1 MKNRT
6 LYTNELSKYIDNEL
20 VKIIIGIR
28 RSGKSFL
35 LKLLKKQLKEN
46 GISPKNIIEVN
57 FESMKYFD
65 YRNYKAL
72 YKYIM
77 QKSESIDG
85 KIYLIFDE
93 IQEVSKWENA
103 IRSFLVDLDCDI
115 YLTGSNAHLLS
126 GELSTYLAGRFIELK
141 IYPLSFKEYL
151 NFYEIEQEK
160 TENAF
165 YDYLK
170 YGGFPGLYH
179 LPNDEN
185 VYNQYLDGIYN
196 SVLLKDVIQRNNI
209 RNPELLKLILWYIM
223 DNIGQIFSGKNI
235 SNYLKEQGRK
245 VGIETIYKYIEA
257 LIDAMVI
264 YPAKRYDVKGKK
276 IMKRLEKYYLAD
288 LGLRFNVLGY
298 RKNDISQLLENI
310 VYFELLRKGYKVYVG
325 KENDRA
331 IDFIG
336 IKRNEKLYIQVT
348 YILSNDKVI
357 EGEYKPLRK
366 VEDNY
371 PKLVLSLDKMPIGV
385 QEGIQWMNIIDFLLD
400 DEYIAIK

>member
-1 MKNRT
+1 MKDRT
-6 LYTNELSKYIDNEL
+6 IYTEELSKYIDNKL

-35 LKLLKKQLKEN
+35 LKLLKNQLEDK
-46 GISPKNIIEVN
+46 GVSTKNIIELN
-57 FESMKYFD
+57 FESMKHFD
-65 YRNYKAL
+65 YRNYKTL
-72 YKYIM
+72 YEYIM
-77 QKSESIDG
+77 EKSESLKG

-126 GELSTYLAGRFIELK
+126 SDLSTYLAGRFIELK

-151 NFYEIEQEK
+151 SFNGVEENEV
-160 TENAF
+160 ENAF

-170 YGGFPGLYH
+170 YGGFPGLHH

-196 SVLLKDVIQRNNI
+196 SVLLKDVVQRNNI

-264 YPAKRYDVKGKK
+264 YPAKRYDIKGKK
-276 IMKRLEKYYLAD
+276 ILKRLEKYYLVD

-310 VYFELLRKGYKVYVG
+310 VYLELLRKGYKVYVG
-325 KENDRA
+325 KEQNRE
-331 IDFIG
+331 IDFIA

-348 YILSNDKVI
+348 YVLHNDKVI
-357 EGEYKPLRK
+357 EREYKPLRK

-400 DEYIAIK
+400 ND

>member
-35 LKLLKKQLKEN
+35 LKLLKKQLNEK
-46 GISPKNIIEVN
+46 GISTKNIIELN
-57 FESMKYFD
+57 FESMKYFH

-77 QKSESIDG
+77 EKSESLNG

-151 NFYEIEQEK
+151 NFHEIEDNK
-160 TENAF
+160 IENAF

-170 YGGFPGLYH
+170 YGGFPGLYN

-276 IMKRLEKYYLAD
+276 ILKRLEKYYLAD

-310 VYFELLRKGYKVYVG
+310 VYLELLRKGYKVYVG
-325 KENDRA
+325 KENNRA

-357 EGEYKPLRK
+357 EREYKPLRK

>member
-35 LKLLKKQLKEN
+35 LKLLKKQLKEK
-46 GISPKNIIEVN
+46 GISTKNIIELN

-77 QKSESIDG
+77 EKSESLNE

-151 NFYEIEQEK
+151 NFHDIEQNK
-160 TENAF
+160 NENAF

-170 YGGFPGLYH
+170 YGGFPGLYN

-235 SNYLKEQGRK
+235 SNYLKDQGRK

-264 YPAKRYDVKGKK
+264 YPAKRYDIKGKK
-276 IMKRLEKYYLAD
+276 ILKRLEKYYLAD

-310 VYFELLRKGYKVYVG
+310 VYLELLRKGYKVYVG
-325 KENDRA
+325 KENDRE

-357 EGEYKPLRK
+357 EREYKPLKK

-400 DEYIAIK
+400 DESYSN

>member
-1 MKNRT
+1 MKDRT
-6 LYTNELSKYIDNEL
+6 IYTEELSKYIDNKL

-35 LKLLKKQLKEN
+35 LKLLKNQLEDK
-46 GISPKNIIEVN
+46 GVSTKNIIELN
-57 FESMKYFD
+57 FESMKHFD
-65 YRNYKAL
+65 YRNYKTL
-72 YKYIM
+72 YEYIM
-77 QKSESIDG
+77 ERSESLKG

-126 GELSTYLAGRFIELK
+126 SDLSTYLAGRFIELK

-151 NFYEIEQEK
+151 SFNGVEENEV
-160 TENAF
+160 ENAF

-170 YGGFPGLYH
+170 YGGFPGLHH

-196 SVLLKDVIQRNNI
+196 SVLLKDVVQRNNI

-264 YPAKRYDVKGKK
+264 YPAKRYDIKGKK
-276 IMKRLEKYYLAD
+276 ILKRLEKYYLVD

-310 VYFELLRKGYKVYVG
+310 VYLELLRKGYKVYVG
-325 KENDRA
+325 KEQNRE
-331 IDFIG
+331 IDFIA

-348 YILSNDKVI
+348 YVLHNDKVI
-357 EGEYKPLRK
+357 EREYKPLRK

-400 DEYIAIK
+400 ND

>member
-1 MKNRT
+1 MKNRI
-6 LYTNELSKYIDNEL
+6 LYTKELSKYIDNEL

-35 LKLLKKQLKEN
+35 LKLLKKQLKEK
-46 GISPKNIIEVN
+46 GIRTENIIELN

-65 YRNYKAL
+65 YRNYKTL

-77 QKSESIDG
+77 EKSKSLNG

-151 NFYEIEQEK
+151 DFHDIKQIK

-170 YGGFPGLYH
+170 YGGFPGLYN

-245 VGIETIYKYIEA
+245 VGIETIYKYTEA

-264 YPAKRYDVKGKK
+264 YPAKRYDIKGKK
-276 IMKRLEKYYLAD
+276 ILKRMEKYYLAD

-310 VYFELLRKGYKVYVG
+310 VYLELLRKGYKVYVG
-325 KENDRA
+325 KENNRE

-336 IKRNEKLYIQVT
+336 IKRNKKLYIQVT

-357 EGEYKPLRK
+357 EREYKPLRK
-366 VEDNY
+366 VNDNY
-371 PKLVLSLDKMPIGV
+371 PKLVLSLDKMPIGM

-400 DEYIAIK
+400 EEL